1 MAFALCKESYR
12 SWRWIPLV
20 KDLSIM
26 HMVCFKSPGQAR
38 EQRKMGE
45 EEKGKGEERGRGE
58 RRERELYIMYGTFLF
73 IFTDF
78 LDIWRG
84 R

>member
-1 MAFALCKESYR
+1 
-12 SWRWIPLV
+12 
-20 KDLSIM
+20 
-26 HMVCFKSPGQAR
+26 
-38 EQRKMGE
+38 MGE

-58 RRERELYIMYGTFLF
+58 RRERELYIMYGIFLF

-78 LDIWRG
+78 LDMWRG